1 MLGPLLAIASGIT
14 SDGGIRYCS
23 DCVSLTTQS
32 PQCLVRFNRLTALSG
47 GDLCN
52 IVLMRP
58 GQAVCR
64 PVLVFAIG
72 VSFLLS
78 GCGGTSQAELDKAKA
93 AGASEEAA
101 RQSAT
106 AQQDAQAKLA
116 AEVQKLK
123 EQLAAKTA
131 TSTPSTVTA
140 PAPAAPQGASCG
152 GNVSAGANT
161 TCPFALN
168 VAAEYLTQ
176 GGGTRSLVVYSPV
189 TGLDYTMNCVA
200 GVPSVCRGGNN
211 AVVYIR

>member
-1 MLGPLLAIASGIT
+1 
-14 SDGGIRYCS
+14 
-23 DCVSLTTQS
+23 
-32 PQCLVRFNRLTALSG
+32 
-47 GDLCN
+47 
-52 IVLMRP
+52 MRP

-64 PVLVFAIG
+64 PVFVFAIG
-72 VSFLLS
+72 VSLLLS
-78 GCGGTSQAELDKAKA
+78 GCSGTSQAELDKAKA

-101 RQSAT
+101 RQSAS

-140 PAPAAPQGASCG
+140 PAPAPAPAAPQGASCG

-168 VAAEYLTQ
+168 VAAEYLAQ